1 MLNKILAKSL
11 LKRSK
16 GLYSVR
22 ENEGLIFLS
31 CKNEVVRTFRNW
43 GECLNHLKMLKW
55 LGIIV

>member
-31 CKNEVVRTFRNW
+31 CKKEVARVFNTW
-43 GECLNHLKMLKW
+43 GDCYKHLKMLRW
-55 LGIIV
+55 LELI

>member
-22 ENEGLIFLS
+22 ENEGLILLS
-31 CKNEVVRTFRNW
+31 CKKEVVRTFRSW

-55 LGIIV
+55 LELI